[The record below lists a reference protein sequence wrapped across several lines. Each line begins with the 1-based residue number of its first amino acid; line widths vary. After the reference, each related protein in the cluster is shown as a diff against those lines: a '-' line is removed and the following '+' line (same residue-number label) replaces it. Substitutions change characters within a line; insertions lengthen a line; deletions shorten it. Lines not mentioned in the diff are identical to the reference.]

1 MARSQ
6 ATKIVAWA
14 RMIELSVSA
23 THSVS
28 VHCFFEALVDARNTL
43 AMVVFPIIL
52 PALANKSYGFSACY
66 GFATIIAD
74 CHDDSLFSFDL
85 PITEYVVADY
95 DSFELSQSTFGYH
108 ANEP

>member
-1 MARSQ
+1 
-6 ATKIVAWA
+6 
-14 RMIELSVSA
+14 MIELSVAAARSMLWRCCY
-23 THSVS
+23 H
-28 VHCFFEALVDARNTL
+28 EAF
-43 AMVVFPIIL
+43 VVVVNPIIWVGRQDCPKL
-52 PALANKSYGFSACY
+52 LVLITD

-74 CHDDSLFSFDL
+74 GHDDSLFSFDL